1 MKTDEAVA
9 CRAWL
14 VQAVGRGYSIVV
26 PEIADYELRRELLR
40 AGKIRG
46 LRHLDDLIRRVDY
59 LPVST
64 AAMRKAAELWAE
76 VRNAGQPTAANTA
89 LDGDVILAAQTITAF
104 SDNAIVATTTVLH
117 LSRLVRAELWMRV
130 S

>member
-104 SDNAIVATTTVLH
+104 SDNAIVATTNVEH
-117 LSRLVRAELWMRV
+117 QSRLVRAELWMRV